1 MANYS
6 IIVTN
11 NAPGCDNEIAQQI
24 SVSAG
29 CSSYLV
35 RLTPTSTAIGPF
47 NVYIDT
53 TGSTPVYSAQ
63 TRTEML
69 NGVVVTFNCETPTP
83 TITPKPTV
91 TPETPTQT
99 TTPETQTPTPTETPT
114 PTPTATL
121 GLTPTNTPTST
132 ETPTPTPTITNT
144 PTSSG
149 SMYSAYI
156 FPEPQDST
164 SQNDLGQYMYDGG
177 SNNYYG
183 YTNSGGPAGGPSYSS
198 DLAIYVQYPG
208 WSGSSG
214 SFVTN
219 VATLAGS
226 IKQSP
231 GVGTDTYGCVQ
242 NQYAFGSIPITTSNV
257 NVNIQYVYTVWVPLD
272 GVGGTLNN
280 MTLNVGSGGPCISTI
295 VDGGIPDTTNAGI
308 NVSVPSGCA
317 IPSGNYRVLWILEL
331 YLLPALANIPFNSTL
346 WIKGNTKS

>member
-1 MANYS
+1 MTTY
-6 IIVTN
+6 IITVVN
-11 NAPGCDNEIAQQI
+11 NTPGCANTVEQEVTVDC
-24 SVSAG
+24 
-29 CSSYLV
+29 CSTYIV
-35 RLTPTSTAIGPF
+35 RLDPASNAIGPF
-47 NVYIDT
+47 SVYIDDVLF
-53 TGSTPVYSAQ
+53 GSGYS
-63 TRTEML
+63 RTEMID
-69 NGVVVTFNCETPTP
+69 GVVITLQCVTPSPTP
-83 TITPKPTV
+83 TPTV
-91 TPETPTQT
+91 TPETPTP
-99 TTPETQTPTPTETPT
+99 TPTETITPTPTVTIGLTPTPTETVP
-114 PTPTATL
+114 A
-121 GLTPTNTPTST
+121 
-132 ETPTPTPTITNT
+132 TPTPTPTITNT
-144 PTSSG
+144 PTPSG